1 LSDEAQLRSESANVN
16 ERPAGQHEAKQEQ
29 HPTQAGTQPTS
40 RLSGGVGGL
49 KHFNRLR
56 GIGAIRRE
64 TVAPAC
70 GKRISWTWTGCEPYL
85 RIRSR

>member
-1 LSDEAQLRSESANVN
+1 LRDEAQPRSESANVN
-16 ERPAGQHEAKQEQ
+16 EHPAGQHEAKQERR
-29 HPTQAGTQPTS
+29 TQAGAQPTS

-70 GKRISWTWTGCEPYL
+70 GKRISWT
-85 RIRSR
+85 